1 MRQKHLLD
9 VGLVIMLLVA
19 LSACGGGSSK
29 PEAALWGRWEADG
42 GGLFSTS
49 TLDFYEDG
57 QLVMDGRRA
66 DPGQYVVIAPGRIKI
81 TRNGEAEIINYV
93 LNEDTLIL
101 YYQQEDNVYT
111 RQILTTTLI
120 EMHPENV
127 SGITSTIMPTDVDPA
142 QRISSET
149 PMAVPASQ
157 TPSSTKD
164 FTSTPTLTITPT
176 MAPTLGVGSRLLNT
190 ADGAEMVYIPA
201 GTFVMGSESSA
212 AQKDEQPQREIFLD
226 SYWIYQNPVTNQ
238 QFTVFVEMTGYKT
251 TAEYIGKSW
260 IFENGSRQVTGAYW
274 LAPEGG
280 NSGVMGRL
288 DHPVVHISYDDA
300 VSYCE
305 WAGGRLPTEAEWEKA
320 ARGETGHTYPW
331 GDAPVTGEKA
341 NFCDRGCPMDYAD
354 RAMDDGFARTSPV
367 GRFMSGKS
375 VYGAQ
380 DMVGNVWEWVAD
392 WYGRNYYASGSTDN
406 PAGPADGEY
415 RVIRGG
421 SWVSSAKYLRASY
434 RNWSDPDDTS
444 NDHGFRC
451 VILQNP

>member
-1 MRQKHLLD
+1 MKNKISIVIAVLS
-9 VGLVIMLLVA
+9 VTGLF
-19 LSACGGGSSK
+19 LSACGGGSAK
-29 PEAALWGRWEADG
+29 PEAALWGRWEAEG

-66 DPGQYVVIAPGRIKI
+66 DPAQYVVIAPGRIKI
-81 TRNGEAEIINYV
+81 TQGGEVEIINYA

-101 YYQQEDNVYT
+101 FFQQDEIVFSHQN
-111 RQILTTTLI
+111 LTTTLI
-120 EMHPENV
+120 EMHPDNE
-127 SGITSTIMPTDVDPA
+127 SEITSTIMPTNVALA
-142 QRISSET
+142 QPISSET
-149 PMAVPASQ
+149 PMAVVASQ

-212 AQKDEQPQREIFLD
+212 AQKDEQPQREVFLD
-226 SYWIYQNPVTNQ
+226 SYWIYQSPVTNQ
-238 QFTVFVEMTGYKT
+238 QFMVFVEMTGYKT
-251 TAEYIGKSW
+251 TAEFIGKSW

-274 LAPEGG
+274 FAPEGG
-280 NSGVMGRL
+280 NSDVINRF

-367 GRFMSGKS
+367 GRFISGKS

-392 WYGRNYYASGSTDN
+392 WYGRNYYASGSNDN
-406 PAGPADGEY
+406 PAGPEGGEY

-451 VILQNP
+451 VIFQNP